1 MEGVPVNRKS
11 MEETSVPPPVRTS
24 TTDSSNPPERTAT
37 FREVFAI
44 GEFRALFGATA
55 LSWVG
60 DYLARIAVT
69 VLVFEQTGS
78 AGAAAATFAIS
89 YAPWLLI
96 GPVLTALAERL
107 SRRRVMIVSDLVRMV
122 TIGLVAV
129 FEMPVPMMIGLLF
142 LTALGNPPYD
152 AARSA
157 LTPTILPGDKLVIG
171 VTSIQ
176 SASQAAQISGY
187 MVGGYLAAINPRLAL
202 GIDAA
207 TFAVSAILIALFIK
221 SRPPVAQSERRNLLR
236 ETGDGFAMVFS
247 TPALRG
253 IALLIFAVMLV
264 GALPEGMGVTWAST
278 ISASAGISAG
288 MSQGLIMVAPS
299 IGFIFGGIIVGRLL
313 KPDARTRLIRPM
325 AVATPLVLVPALFE
339 PPLVVVCLM
348 GFLVGAFVAG
358 ILPTTNRMF
367 VQALPNTHRARA
379 FGVMQSGMQL
389 LQGGS
394 IAVVGALAHPASE
407 VPRMIGLWSLACV
420 GLVVVVAVMVWPPQE
435 RFAAA
440 IERAKALNE
449 AV

>member
-1 MEGVPVNRKS
+1 MPH
-11 MEETSVPPPVRTS
+11 PVRTS
-24 TTDSSNPPERTAT
+24 TSASSDPPERTAT

-60 DYLARIAVT
+60 DYLAKIAVT
-69 VLVFEQTGS
+69 VLVFQQTGS
-78 AGAAAATFAIS
+78 AGAAAAAFAIS

-96 GPVLTALAERL
+96 GPILTALAERL
-107 SRRRVMIVSDLVRMV
+107 PRRRVMITSDLIRMV

-129 FEMPVPMMIGLLF
+129 FPMPVPLMIVLLF

-157 LTPTILPGDKLVIG
+157 LTPTILPGDKLVVG
-171 VTSIQ
+171 VASIQ
-176 SASQAAQISGY
+176 SAGQAAQIFGY
-187 MVGGYLAAINPRLAL
+187 LLGGYLTAINPRLAL

-207 TFAVSAILIALFIK
+207 TFAVSAMLIALFIK
-221 SRPPVAQSERRNLLR
+221 RRPAVAPTSERRNLLR
-236 ETGDGFAMVFS
+236 ETVDGFAMVFA

-253 IALLIFAVMLV
+253 IALLVFSIMLV
-264 GALPEGMGVTWAST
+264 GTLPEGLGVSWAK
-278 ISASAGISAG
+278 ALGHVNGISTGLA
-288 MSQGLIMVAPS
+288 QGLIMIAPS
-299 IGFIFGGIIVGRLL
+299 LGFIVGGVVVGRML
-313 KPDARTRLIRPM
+313 KPDTRVWLIRPL
-325 AVATPLVLVPALFE
+325 AIATPLVLVPSVFN
-339 PPLVVVCLM
+339 PPLAVVCVM
-348 GFLVGAFVAG
+348 GFLVGCCIAG
-358 ILPTTNRMF
+358 ILPTTNKLF

-394 IAVVGALAHPASE
+394 IALVGALAQPASM
-407 VPRMIGLWSLACV
+407 VPRAVGIWSIFGLCLVLA
-420 GLVVVVAVMVWPPQE
+420 VAVLVWPPQE
-435 RFAAA
+435 RFTAA

>member
-1 MEGVPVNRKS
+1 M
-11 MEETSVPPPVRTS
+11 PPPVRTS
-24 TTDSSNPPERTAT
+24 TSASSYPPERTAT

-44 GEFRALFGATA
+44 REFRAIFAATA

-60 DYLARIAVT
+60 DYLAKIAVA
-69 VLVFEQTGS
+69 VLVFQQTGS
-78 AGAAAATFAIS
+78 AGAAAAAFAIS

-107 SRRRVMIVSDLVRMV
+107 PRRSVMITSDLIRMV

-129 FEMPVPMMIGLLF
+129 VAMPVPLMIALLF

-157 LTPTILPGDKLVIG
+157 LTPTILPGDKLVVG
-171 VTSIQ
+171 VASIQ
-176 SASQAAQISGY
+176 SAGQAAQIMGY
-187 MVGGYLAAINPRLAL
+187 MLGGYLAAIDPRLAL
-202 GIDAA
+202 GIDSA
-207 TFAVSAILIALFIK
+207 TFAFSAVLIALFVK
-221 SRPPVAQSERRNLLR
+221 RRPAVTQSEERRNLLR
-236 ETGDGFAMVFS
+236 ETADGFAMVFA

-253 IALLIFAVMLV
+253 IAFLVFSVMLV
-264 GALPEGMGVTWAST
+264 GGLPEGLGVSWAQALGPVAGTST
-278 ISASAGISAG
+278 GLT
-288 MSQGLIMVAPS
+288 QGLIMTAPS
-299 IGFIFGGIIVGRLL
+299 LGFIVGGIVVGRMLR
-313 KPDARTRLIRPM
+313 PEIRTRLIRPM
-325 AVATPLVLVPALFE
+325 AVATPLVLVPAVFN
-339 PPLVVVCLM
+339 PSLVWVCAM
-348 GFLVGAFVAG
+348 GFLVGSFVAG
-358 ILPTTNRMF
+358 ILPATNRLF

-394 IAVVGALAHPASE
+394 IALVGALAHPASA
-407 VPRMIGLWSLACV
+407 VPRVVGLWSAFAV
-420 GLVVVVAVMVWPPQE
+420 GLVIVVAVLVWPPQE

>member
-1 MEGVPVNRKS
+1 MED
-11 MEETSVPPPVRTS
+11 TSVQHPVSTS
-24 TTDSSNPPERTAT
+24 TSGSSSPPERPAT

-60 DYLARIAVT
+60 DYLAKIAVT
-69 VLVFEQTGS
+69 VLVFEQTGN

-107 SRRRVMIVSDLVRMV
+107 PRRTVMIVSDVFRLV

-129 FEMPVPMMIGLLF
+129 FDLPIPVMIGLLF

-152 AARSA
+152 AARAA
-157 LTPTILPGDKLVIG
+157 LTPTILPGDRLVVG
-171 VTSIQ
+171 VASIQ
-176 SASQAAQISGY
+176 SAGQFAQITGY
-187 MVGGYLAAINPRLAL
+187 LVGGVIAAINPRLAL

-207 TFAVSAILIALFIK
+207 TFALSALLIAAFIK
-221 SRPPVAQSERRNLLR
+221 ARPAPPRPQRRNLIR
-236 ETGDGFAMVFS
+236 ETIDGFAMVFG

-253 IALLIFAVMLV
+253 IALVVFSVMLV
-264 GALPEGMGVTWAST
+264 GTLPEGLGVLWAT
-278 ISASAGISAG
+278 TLEDSASDGLA
-288 MSQGLIMVAPS
+288 QGLIMISPAV
-299 IGFIFGGIIVGRLL
+299 GFIAGGITFNRMLR
-313 KPDARTRLIRPM
+313 PETRRALVRPL
-325 AVATPLVLVPALFE
+325 AVATPLVMVPALFE
-339 PPLVVVCLM
+339 PPLAAVCII
-348 GFLVGAFVAG
+348 GFLVGGFIAG
-358 ILPTTNRMF
+358 ILPTTNAMF
-367 VQALPNTHRARA
+367 VQALPHTHRARA

-407 VPRMIGLWSLACV
+407 VPRIIGMWSLAAL
-420 GLVVVVAVMVWPPQE
+420 GLTLLVVLLLWPAQE

-440 IERAKALNE
+440 IERARAVNE

>member
-1 MEGVPVNRKS
+1 M
-11 MEETSVPPPVRTS
+11 PPPVRTS
-24 TTDSSNPPERTAT
+24 SHASSNPPERTAT

-44 GEFRALFGATA
+44 GEFRGLFGATA

-60 DYLARIAVT
+60 DYLAKIAVT

-107 SRRRVMIVSDLVRMV
+107 PRRRVMITSDLVRMV
-122 TIGLVAV
+122 TIGLVAA

-157 LTPTILPGDKLVIG
+157 LAPTILPGDKLVIG
-171 VTSIQ
+171 LTSIQ
-176 SASQAAQISGY
+176 SASQTAQILGY
-187 MVGGYLAAINPRLAL
+187 MLGGYLAAINPRLAL

-207 TFAVSAILIALFIK
+207 TFAISAILIALFVK
-221 SRPPVAQSERRNLLR
+221 SRPAAALAERRNLIR
-236 ETGDGFAMVFS
+236 ETADGFAMVFS

-253 IALLIFAVMLV
+253 IALLIFSVMLV
-264 GALPEGMGVTWAST
+264 GALPEGLGVTWANAIGPT
-278 ISASAGISAG
+278 PGLSAGL
-288 MSQGLIMVAPS
+288 SQGLVMVAPS
-299 IGFIFGGIIVGRLL
+299 LGFIIGGIIVGRML
-313 KPDARTRLIRPM
+313 KPETRMRLIRPL
-325 AVATPLVLVPALFE
+325 AIATPLVLVPALFE
-339 PPLVVVCLM
+339 PPLFAVCAM
-348 GFLVGAFVAG
+348 SFLLGAFIAG
-358 ILPTTNRMF
+358 LLPTTNRMF

-394 IAVVGALAHPASE
+394 IALVGAMAHPASH
-407 VPRMIGLWSLACV
+407 VPRVIGLWSLVCV
-420 GLVVVVAVMVWPPQE
+420 GLVVLVAVAIWPPQE